1 MSRRGSCCRREGTRR
16 TGWAATRK
24 ASTSPQGDQGQ
35 SRPRTVPGKDGLGPA
50 PESRVRKMEKNT
62 APVDRDVNTSDGAQH
77 GTGRGSDR
85 ALLPSRK
92 VSRSQWPTRACR
104 VCGPGSASR
113 GSGVTRRA
121 VGWDSLACA
130 PWPWAARAV
139 NTVRLQTLAWTLS
152 GSLVTGQP
160 SRSPQDPGLA
170 FRPPGWGS
178 EGQICPRRGGRQALG
193 TCWTRAGRTRE
204 DPCSEFTQDREG
216 SKAGKPQRPASLG
229 SAPLTQGLLVL
240 CATHPRQ
247 SKERPLYWEQTHGFE
262 AG

>member
-1 MSRRGSCCRREGTRR
+1 
-16 TGWAATRK
+16 
-24 ASTSPQGDQGQ
+24 
-35 SRPRTVPGKDGLGPA
+35 
-50 PESRVRKMEKNT
+50 MEKNT

-130 PWPWAARAV
+130 PWPRAARAV

-178 EGQICPRRGGRQALG
+178 EGQIYPRHGGRQALG

-240 CATHPRQ
+240 CATHPPRARKGHFTGNRPMA
-247 SKERPLYWEQTHGFE
+247 SKLVEKSSPFSLHHILYSKQELQEARTNACLHYCCSRRPRIMTPGIGGLMTKKESTP
-262 AG
+262 